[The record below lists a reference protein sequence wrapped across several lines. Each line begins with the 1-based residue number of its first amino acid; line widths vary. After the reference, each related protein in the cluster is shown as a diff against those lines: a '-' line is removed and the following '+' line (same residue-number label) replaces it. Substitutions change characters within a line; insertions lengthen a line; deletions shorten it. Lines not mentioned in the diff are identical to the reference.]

1 MSTPSVPAINMI
13 AVNSSTSFTIVRMN
27 GCTALSSRDRPSIRS
42 VAFRISL
49 MSTPQTT
56 SKMAAEISFVH
67 EKPPKKPT
75 VEAVPSSSAAPTALA
90 ASLTAAAASGASFV
104 KNSTYAPSVG
114 FGFSSVLSAAS
125 SAGAASASDASA
137 SSFGASSLRFSA
149 FT

>member
-1 MSTPSVPAINMI
+1 MI

-56 SKMAAEISFVH
+56 SKMAAEISFVQ
-67 EKPPKKPT
+67 EKFPKIFWKNPT

-90 ASLTAAAASGASFV
+90 ASLTAVAASGASFV
-104 KNSTYAPSVG
+104 RNSTYAPSVG
-114 FGFSSVLSAAS
+114 FRSSSAS
-125 SAGAASASDASA
+125 SASSVGAASADVSSA

>member
-1 MSTPSVPAINMI
+1 MI

-67 EKPPKKPT
+67 EKPPKIFWKNPT